1 MKIYIT
7 YTKNSFTEEQ
17 IEELEKIG
25 KVYFLEKVF
34 ALDKAPY
41 LEDDEEKILLV
52 DPDWY
57 NWDMNKEHLG
67 KIKKLKKLKAICLST
82 TAYDWINLKYC
93 RNNHIIVTNI
103 PKYSTDSVAEY
114 AIFLMMCLAKK
125 FPLQLKKNL
134 KMEYSQE
141 MLTTEIRNKTVGI
154 IGLGTIG
161 SRVAELC
168 SNLGMNVLY
177 WNRTNK
183 ENNYKNT
190 DLETIF
196 TNADFIFPMF
206 ATNDE
211 TKKII
216 SDKLINKMKDNAFIN
231 VINNPKEIYNH
242 PLMIE
247 LAEQGKIS
255 YAFEIY
261 NNENMYKYKG
271 NIMTTSPYSF
281 YTKEAI
287 ERLVAIWCE
296 NTISIINGKEQN
308 IVL

>member
-247 LAEQGKIS
+247 
-255 YAFEIY
+255 IY

>member
-114 AIFLMMCLAKK
+114 AIFLMM
-125 FPLQLKKNL
+125 
-134 KMEYSQE
+134 
-141 MLTTEIRNKTVGI
+141 
-154 IGLGTIG
+154 
-161 SRVAELC
+161 
-168 SNLGMNVLY
+168 
-177 WNRTNK
+177 
-183 ENNYKNT
+183 
-190 DLETIF
+190 
-196 TNADFIFPMF
+196 
-206 ATNDE
+206 
-211 TKKII
+211 
-216 SDKLINKMKDNAFIN
+216 
-231 VINNPKEIYNH
+231 YN
-242 PLMIE
+242 
-247 LAEQGKIS
+247 
-255 YAFEIY
+255 
-261 NNENMYKYKG
+261 
-271 NIMTTSPYSF
+271 
-281 YTKEAI
+281 
-287 ERLVAIWCE
+287 
-296 NTISIINGKEQN
+296 
-308 IVL
+308 

>member
-7 YTKNSFTEEQ
+7 YTRYSFTDEQ
-17 IEELEKIG
+17 IKDLEEIG
-25 KVYFLEKVF
+25 EVIFLERVF
-34 ALDKAPY
+34 ELDKAPY
-41 LEDDEEKILLV
+41 LKNDEDKILLV

-57 NWDMNKEHLG
+57 NWDINEKHLN
-67 KIKKLKKLKAICLST
+67 KIKNLKAICLST
-82 TAYDWINLKYC
+82 TAYDWIDLEYC
-93 RNNHIIVTNI
+93 RNNNIIVTNI

-125 FPLQLKKNL
+125 FPLQLKKDF

-141 MLTTEIRNKTVGI
+141 MLTSEIRNKTVGI

-168 SNLGMNVLY
+168 SNLETKVIY
-177 WNRTNK
+177 WNRTDK
-183 ENNYKNT
+183 ENNYKKS

-196 TNADFIFPMF
+196 TNDDFIIPAF
-206 ATNDE
+206 ATNNE

-216 SDKLINKMKDNAFIN
+216 SDDLINKMNNNAFIN

-242 PLMIE
+242 KLMIK

-261 NNENMYKYKG
+261 NNENMYNYKG
-271 NIMTTSPYSF
+271 NIMATAPYSF

-287 ERLVAIWCE
+287 NRLVAIWCE
-296 NTISIINGKEQN
+296 NANSIINGKQKN
-308 IVL
+308 AI